1 MDGSFALQAL
11 CCELI
16 AKSGKGKGRKMAIG
30 VHNVPVEVDD
40 EVARLLLAS
49 KGIKLRE
56 PTEEQKKYSESF
68 EEGT

>member
-1 MDGSFALQAL
+1 MDGSFALQAI

-16 AKSGKGKGRKMAIG
+16 AKSAKGKGKMKPG
-30 VHNVPVEVDD
+30 VHSVPKDADD

-49 KGIKLRE
+49 KGVKLEE
-56 PTEEQKKYSESF
+56 PTQEQKKYAESF